1 MILCKI
7 VYFKLVGLSL
17 SQQEFSRIVCIQG
30 GVTMPTKPKIKI
42 IDNNELR
49 KEIDEIYENMNQI
62 NVAKW
67 SLSMAKH
74 ILKIVNIDYKSIN
87 EIEEGFRINELWQ
100 IKEARMY
107 DVRQAGFKIHKIA
120 RESDSEI
127 SKTALR
133 VVGQAVGSG
142 HMKEHAMVASDYA
155 VKTIGLMSSNDLE
168 SITLEREWQLNE
180 INKFL

>member
-1 MILCKI
+1 
-7 VYFKLVGLSL
+7 
-17 SQQEFSRIVCIQG
+17 
-30 GVTMPTKPKIKI
+30 MPTKPKIKI

-74 ILKIVNIDYKSIN
+74 ILKIVNIDYESIN

-142 HMKEHAMVASDYA
+142 HMKEHAMVCSDYA
-155 VKTIGLMSSNDLE
+155 IKTVQLAFPMDKE
-168 SITLEREWQLNE
+168 KITEERQWQLKALEN
-180 INKFL
+180 IKAST

>member
-1 MILCKI
+1 MKLCKI

-74 ILKIVNIDYKSIN
+74 ILKIVNILDSREHLTSI
-87 EIEEGFRINELWQ
+87 E
-100 IKEARMY
+100 
-107 DVRQAGFKIHKIA
+107 
-120 RESDSEI
+120 
-127 SKTALR
+127 
-133 VVGQAVGSG
+133 
-142 HMKEHAMVASDYA
+142 
-155 VKTIGLMSSNDLE
+155 
-168 SITLEREWQLNE
+168 
-180 INKFL
+180 